1 MRINHN
7 NEPATTLQMMHRLAL
22 VSAADGLRFL
32 LCNCC
37 FFFQFSPNWKVHPT
51 YRSICSKWFPAKK
64 CPDTNQLSKDIPGSF
79 KRRGGLLMRGNCQY
93 VCVCV
98 WGGVTFEVCN
108 SGAGLLCCGAGKSPY
123 FTGHIFCHLE
133 GEDSDSEQSFLRC
146 TWI

>member
-37 FFFQFSPNWKVHPT
+37 FFFSIFTKLKGTSDLSLHLFQVVPCQKMSRHQPVVQGYPRQFQ
-51 YRSICSKWFPAKK
+51 KK
-64 CPDTNQLSKDIPGSF
+64 GRASNERQLSV
-79 KRRGGLLMRGNCQY
+79 R

-98 WGGVTFEVCN
+98 GGVTFEVCN
-108 SGAGLLCCGAGKSPY
+108 SGPGLLCCGAGKSPY

-146 TWI
+146 T